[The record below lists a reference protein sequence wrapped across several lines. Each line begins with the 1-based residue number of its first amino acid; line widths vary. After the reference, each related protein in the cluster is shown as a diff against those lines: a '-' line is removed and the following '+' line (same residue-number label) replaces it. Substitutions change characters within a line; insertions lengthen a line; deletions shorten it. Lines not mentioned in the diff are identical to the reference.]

1 MQTLMGIDAKSET
14 FDSCSFNEEEDGPEL
29 VAAEL
34 TLHNTFQNAMK
45 ARKQVEDSGRLEIDA
60 ADAEVKSS

>member
-34 TLHNTFQNAMK
+34 TLHNTFANAMK
-45 ARKQVEDSGRLEIDA
+45 ARK
-60 ADAEVKSS
+60 